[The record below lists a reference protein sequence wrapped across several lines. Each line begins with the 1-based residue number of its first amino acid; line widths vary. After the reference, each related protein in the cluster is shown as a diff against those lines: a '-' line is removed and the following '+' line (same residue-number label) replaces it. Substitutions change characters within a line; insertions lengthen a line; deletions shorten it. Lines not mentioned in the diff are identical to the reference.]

1 MSLPDEQSSYMEPSS
16 PIGRM
21 QSGLAALFVTP
32 SPKKTEGKADQAV
45 DDEPYINK
53 RKLSTTT
60 AEKGDSNNGP
70 TPKKTDGN
78 ANRVVN
84 DELFVDERKPSSM
97 TAVKVNLHNG
107 EHTLIPVTV
116 KMIHSAVRDCKRF
129 VLKDGR
135 PLHMVKL
142 VGAVRN
148 FRVHDKHVQ
157 IDLED
162 GTGLLPIIFWRKQKE
177 CTAQRHLVDECNG
190 NRYICVIGEVADYYG
205 VHEIIAFNIRPVSSG
220 NEVTHHF
227 LEVAYSYEKRL
238 KSVEDE
244 MIKSVLLV

>member
-1 MSLPDEQSSYMEPSS
+1 M
-16 PIGRM
+16 
-21 QSGLAALFVTP
+21 
-32 SPKKTEGKADQAV
+32 
-45 DDEPYINK
+45 
-53 RKLSTTT
+53 
-60 AEKGDSNNGP
+60 
-70 TPKKTDGN
+70 DGN
-78 ANRVVN
+78 GNQVV
-84 DELFVDERKPSSM
+84 DYKPFVDERKPSSM

-116 KMIHSAVRDCKRF
+116 KMIHSAVQDCKWL

-157 IDLED
+157 INLDD
-162 GTGLLPIIFWRKQKE
+162 GTRLLRVIFWRKQKE
-177 CTAQRHLVDECNG
+177 CMAQRHLIDKCNG
-190 NRYICVIGEVADYYG
+190 NHYIRVIEEVADYYG
-205 VHEIIAFNIRPVSSG
+205 VHEIIAFDIRPVSSG

-238 KSVEDE
+238 ESVEDE
-244 MIKSVLLV
+244 MMKFVLLV